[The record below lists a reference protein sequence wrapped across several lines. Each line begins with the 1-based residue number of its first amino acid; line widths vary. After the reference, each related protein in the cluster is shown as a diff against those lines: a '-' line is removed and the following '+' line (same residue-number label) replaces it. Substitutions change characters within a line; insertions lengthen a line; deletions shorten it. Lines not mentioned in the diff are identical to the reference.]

1 MGEDTY
7 NINFNVGW
15 GGYTHTWSTDLFI
28 KFDFIDNN
36 LTRKKLTKLYKKK
49 FAVCQ
54 TSYKFNP
61 GKPFIKQIKHFLK
74 GNMVE
79 MYGGNIIND
88 RNIFSVFDTKEEAL
102 LCLEC
107 MQ

>member
-1 MGEDTY
+1 MGTDTFNY
-7 NINFNVGW
+7 NNLNF
-15 GGYTHTWSTDLFI
+15 GGYTYTSPSDIFI

-36 LTRKKLTKLYKKK
+36 LTPKKLTKLYKKK

-54 TSYKFNP
+54 SGYKFNP
-61 GKPFIKQIKHFLK
+61 GKPFVKQIKHFLK
-74 GNMVE
+74 GYMVE
-79 MYGGNIIND
+79 MYGGNIISN